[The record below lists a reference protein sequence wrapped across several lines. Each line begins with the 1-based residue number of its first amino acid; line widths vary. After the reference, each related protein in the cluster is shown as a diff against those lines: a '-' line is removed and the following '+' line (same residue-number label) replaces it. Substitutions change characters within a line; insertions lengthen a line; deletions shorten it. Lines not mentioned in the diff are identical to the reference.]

1 MAMLTQTMQYNGTQ
15 TADLILKPLFKNPM
29 LNALFSMRTDVLYRE
44 PLNVVGPLTGII
56 QKYTGCAQLPT
67 SGNAGITQRFLAPQK
82 MQAHVQQCADVF
94 DRTILEEGKKKGVD
108 WNNLDGTAMGSLLES
123 LAVNG
128 LTLDL
133 FRLIFFGDTASAN
146 AQLNII
152 DGVWK
157 KTFAGVADA
166 NPDNAIPRTIIPD
179 VLATN
184 TARDTFKKM
193 LTTGSTNILKQA
205 IRNQKALILCTGAM
219 FDNYLESKES
229 ANNVG
234 VDQAYLNELNGMS
247 TLNMGIEA
255 IPYRGIPVL
264 AMRDWDTEIAF
275 IAAQGGAS
283 ATTNAATSAS
293 NVLNFATTTGIV
305 NGQAVTG
312 TGIGAGVTVTG
323 VTPTTVTISGPAVT
337 VASGVLIA
345 FALATPNT
353 HRAYLWI
360 PGNHFIGT
368 DKDSQFNEFKHWYS
382 DDFDLNNLR
391 ARFRADYNY
400 AIGQF
405 NAVAYSNG

>member
-1 MAMLTQTMQYNGTQ
+1 MAIITQSMQYNGTQ
-15 TADLILKPLFKNPM
+15 TADLILKPLFKNPV

-67 SGNAGITQRFLAPQK
+67 SGNAGITQRFLTPQK

-94 DRTILEEGKKKGVD
+94 DRTILEEAKKKGVD
-108 WNNLDGTAMGSLLES
+108 WNNLDGTTLGTLLES

-133 FRLIFFGDTASAN
+133 FRLIFFGDTASVN
-146 AQLNII
+146 PQLNII

-157 KTFAGVADA
+157 KTFAGVADP
-166 NPDNAIPRTIIPD
+166 NPDNAIPRTTIPD
-179 VLATN
+179 LLAAN
-184 TARDTFKKM
+184 SARDAFKKM

-205 IRNQKALILCTGAM
+205 IRSQKAMILTTGAM

-234 VDQAYLNELNGMS
+234 VDQAYLNELFGMTKEIS
-247 TLNMGIEA
+247 GIEA
-255 IPYRGIPVL
+255 LTYRGIPVL

-275 IAAQGGAS
+275 ISGQGAAIT
-283 ATTNAATSAS
+283 ATTAATSAANTVS
-293 NVLNFATTTGIV
+293 VTSATGIV
-305 NGQAVTG
+305 VGQQ
-312 TGIGAGVTVTG
+312 ISGAGVPAGTTVVSIAGLTVTLSA
-323 VTPTTVTISGPAVT
+323 PVT
-337 VASGVLIA
+337 VAAGINLT
-345 FALATPNT
+345 FALASPNT

-382 DDFDLNNLR
+382 DDFDMNNLR